1 MNGTTNGTTN
11 GLPAGNIYPFEGKV
25 PRVADDAFIAPTATL
40 IGDVVVE
47 AGASV
52 WFGAVLRGDFNRIV
66 VGAGTTVQDNSVIHT
81 NAGAPTIIGEN
92 VTVGHLSMLEA
103 CEVGDGALVGMGS
116 IVLNFSKVGEHAM
129 LAAGTV
135 VREGQEIPPRVLAA
149 GTPAKIKKELDGSA
163 ARWVETAALEYQS
176 LRLKYMGVGSGESG
190 VGENGGAGLSGT
202 GASSFEAPS
211 SGNSSK
217 GDS

>member
-1 MNGTTNGTTN
+1 MNGLPNGF
-11 GLPAGNIYPFEGKV
+11 PAGNIYPFEGKT
-25 PRVADDAFIAPTATL
+25 PKVAEDAFIAPTATL

-66 VGAGTTVQDNSVIHT
+66 VGAGTTVQDNSVIHSNPAT
-81 NAGAPTIIGEN
+81 PTIIGEN

-116 IVLNFSKVGEHAM
+116 IVLNLSKVGDHAM

-135 VREGQEIPPRVLAA
+135 VREGQEIPSRVLAA
-149 GTPAKIKKELDGSA
+149 GIPAQIKKELDGSA
-163 ARWVETAALEYQS
+163 AEWVQTAALEYQS
-176 LRLKYMGVGSGESG
+176 LRLKYM
-190 VGENGGAGLSGT
+190 NGKVP
-202 GASSFEAPS
+202 EAPAS
-211 SGNSSK
+211 VVEKAK
-217 GDS
+217 GEV